1 MWVSD
6 AVPQESQWAGAG
18 LMMVALET
26 RGDNINRP
34 VKVALALERGETS
47 EQPLP
52 EGCKVHAIDFFL

>member
-47 EQPLP
+47 E
-52 EGCKVHAIDFFL
+52 